1 MTGETA
7 VYKKDRGAFGK
18 PQPLSKWG
26 ALELTGRYDV
36 AENLNQSAGA
46 NPCRTGASKCQVQ
59 VITLG
64 VNWYLNPNMRLMLNY
79 YLTEAQ
85 HGNTGPGMPHRTDQF
100 SALSF
105 RTQINF

>member
-1 MTGETA
+1 MA
-7 VYKKDRGAFGK
+7 KN
-18 PQPLSKWG
+18 LS
-26 ALELTGRYDV
+26 
-36 AENLNQSAGA
+36 QSSSA

-64 VNWYLNPNMRLMLNY
+64 VNWYLNPNMRLMLND

-85 HGNTGPGMPHRTDQF
+85 HGNTGPGTPDRTDQLL
-100 SALSF
+100 ALSF